1 MEHLSGEP
9 VAVKKAIAITDD
21 EHVVTVVQSNLNP
34 RKKKLKATF
43 RMPSTRPPAHSFMA
57 RIVRQL

>member
-34 RKKKLKATF
+34 RKKNL
-43 RMPSTRPPAHSFMA
+43 RQHSECRPRVH
-57 RIVRQL
+57 QLTVLWRA